1 MAQDMGRLLRGVG
14 LGDGGTD
21 DYQKRKSAEPCQVHE
36 AILSS
41 GDMNRRDGG
50 HTGTGLQRIR
60 GLAWFLDNSIPIP
73 GTRIRIG
80 LDALIG
86 LIPGLGDA
94 AGALFSSYILY
105 EAGRLG
111 VPRST
116 LLRMGANI
124 LIESLVGI
132 IPLFGDLF
140 DAGWKANQRNVLLL
154 ERALAAPGLA
164 RRKDQGFVA
173 ALVLAVGAVGVGFA
187 VGTWLLLRWLLE

>member
-1 MAQDMGRLLRGVG
+1 
-14 LGDGGTD
+14 
-21 DYQKRKSAEPCQVHE
+21 
-36 AILSS
+36 
-41 GDMNRRDGG
+41 MNRRDGG

-60 GLAWFLDNSIPIP
+60 GLAWLLDNSIPIP

-116 LLRMGANI
+116 LLRMGANV

-140 DAGWKANQRNVLLL
+140 DAGWKSNQRNVLLL
-154 ERALAAPGLA
+154 EQALEAPGLA
-164 RRKDQGFVA
+164 RRKDRGFVA
-173 ALVLAVGAVGVGFA
+173 ALVLGVGAVGVGFA
-187 VGTWLLLRWLLE
+187 VGTWLLLRWLLG